1 MLPRVRKLLAL
12 VFLIAISLVGSVANP
27 SPTPTQRPLPLAIGK
42 SPSNDPRPASTKIS
56 LLRSWTVIRGVKSA
70 VPPRPDVFR
79 VLLSQTRSLSLQN
92 SIAPT
97 LQYSVT
103 PPPIH
108 SSTVYEESPVPNQA
122 DLNDS
127 YDVFYHQLSA
137 DGHWLFAENFGYVY
151 QPKVAEKDPNWRPY
165 TNGHWEATD
174 RGWYWDTDE
183 PFGWATYHYGRWA
196 NIDGTGWVW
205 TPGIDWSPAWVS
217 WRICDNG
224 FVGWA
229 PLPPECPRPSDAVP
243 IGSWCDSYA
252 DIGPEA
258 FCFLPFNAW
267 FKPSYV
273 GLFAPASQNRE
284 LINASRNVTNISA
297 SKTTIS
303 DFGPRP
309 DFIAQETGQE
319 VKTYQLHYSE
329 VRGQH
334 NFSRSINGN
343 LLNVEGPAV
352 KLKANATKVPT
363 VIKTIVR
370 PAVNKGWNGLTKE
383 DIDGVHQKYASEA
396 HIPRHLPNKP
406 IERVNLVPSA
416 TPAVARSASDQKQKE
431 PKEHKATANASPQKE
446 TKEKTATASAHKKT
460 AKHKTASESEDESGS
475 KGESKSKVKSK
486 TAKASKETQD
496 TDESK
501 TPNKKTAK
509 SGSAKSDGQSK
520 STKTSKS
527 SGGSK
532 GEDSGAEGSKS
543 STGSKDEGSKS
554 GSKKSSNGEDSRGD
568 GSKKSGSSKR
578 EGPKSESTSEGPKRS
593 QKKSSDEKD

>member
-1 MLPRVRKLLAL
+1 MLTRVRKLLAL

-27 SPTPTQRPLPLAIGK
+27 LPTPTQRPLTLAVAGN
-42 SPSNDPRPASTKIS
+42 PSNNLGPASLQSSITPALHPS
-56 LLRSWTVIRGVKSA
+56 
-70 VPPRPDVFR
+70 R
-79 VLLSQTRSLSLQN
+79 VYQQT
-92 SIAPT
+92 P
-97 LQYSVT
+97 VT
-103 PPPIH
+103 DQ
-108 SSTVYEESPVPNQA
+108 T

-127 YDVFYHQLSA
+127 YDVFYDQLSA

-151 QPKVAEKDPNWRPY
+151 QPKIAENNPDWRPY

-229 PLPPECPRPSDAVP
+229 PLPPECPRPSDVVP

-252 DIGPEA
+252 DIGPGA
-258 FCFLPFNAW
+258 FCFLPFSAW

-273 GLFAPASQNRE
+273 GLLAPASQNLE

-297 SKTTIS
+297 TKTTIS

-309 DFIAQETGQE
+309 DFIAQQTGQE

-329 VRGQH
+329 IRGQH
-334 NFSRSINGN
+334 KFSRSINGN
-343 LLNVEGPAV
+343 LLNIDGPAV

-370 PAVNKGWNGLTKE
+370 PTVNKGWNGLTKE
-383 DIDGVHQKYASEA
+383 EIDGVHQKYASEA

-416 TPAVARSASDQKQKE
+416 TPAVIRPVRDQKQKE
-431 PKEHKATANASPQKE
+431 PKEHKETAKASPQKGTKGKTANAS
-446 TKEKTATASAHKKT
+446 THKGT
-460 AKHKTASESEDESGS
+460 TKHKTASESEEEGGS

-486 TAKASKETQD
+486 TPKASKDTD
-496 TDESK
+496 NTDESEIPK
-501 TPNKKTAK
+501 KKTSSSK
-509 SGSAKSDGQSK
+509 SGSSK
-520 STKTSKS
+520 SGGESKSSKTSK
-527 SGGSK
+527 
-532 GEDSGAEGSKS
+532 ASKS
-543 STGSKDEGSKS
+543 SAGLKDEDSEDEGSKGS
-554 GSKKSSNGEDSRGD
+554 KVSKGETSKNSSKKSSHASNDKESKGER
-568 GSKKSGSSKR
+568 SKKSGSSKS
-578 EGPKSESTSEGPKRS
+578 ESKSAGPKGSS
-593 QKKSSDEKD
+593 KKSSDEKD